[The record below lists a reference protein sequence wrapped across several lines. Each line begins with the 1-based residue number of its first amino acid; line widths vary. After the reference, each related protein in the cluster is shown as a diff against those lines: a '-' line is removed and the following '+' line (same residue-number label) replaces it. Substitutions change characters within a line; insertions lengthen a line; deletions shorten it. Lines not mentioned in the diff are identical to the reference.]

1 MKKSH
6 NKEKSLAIWCEAN
19 TNIGLGHF
27 TRCNAIAEVLSKTYK
42 WKIHF
47 MMGNECVVSQKDI
60 DSCFEVHQRHKNQ
73 TKNKNVN
80 HWRLEVTLKVGASAV
95 LWDINEN
102 IPLKFITELR
112 KRNICIVTLDDPTKK
127 RLFCDLAFYPPVPQ
141 VKKMNWHN
149 FLGENYCG
157 WGWVPLRTSLLRNR
171 KNLDE
176 NELINKKEL
185 SLIISMGGSDPKGMI
200 FYVLSVVESV
210 SLPLKTNV
218 LLGPAFDKHSELDNF
233 LKNCKKKYSI
243 YSDTFNVGKLFA
255 EADLAI
261 ISYGV
266 TAFEMALLGTPSL
279 LICLTADH
287 SEAAMTFDLKKIS
300 INLGEF
306 NKLTKLKL
314 ASKLEYLSKNNKE
327 RICMAKNGFEAVDGL
342 GVVRIAE
349 KIHNKVKKTP
359 LVQLDNGQELH
370 EDNFF
375 SDIIK

>member
-1 MKKSH
+1 M
-6 NKEKSLAIWCEAN
+6 LC
-19 TNIGLGHF
+19 
-27 TRCNAIAEVLSKTYK
+27 
-42 WKIHF
+42 
-47 MMGNECVVSQKDI
+47 SQKDI
-60 DSCFEVHQRHKNQ
+60 DSCFEVHKRHKNQ

-80 HWRLEVTLKVGASAV
+80 HWRLKVTLQVGASAV

-102 IPLKFITELR
+102 IPKKFITELR

-141 VKKMNWHN
+141 VKKMNWDN

-157 WGWVPLRTSLLRNR
+157 WDWVPLRSSLLKNR
-171 KNLDE
+171 RHIDE
-176 NELINKKEL
+176 NELINKKQL

-200 FYVLSVVESV
+200 FDVLDIVESV
-210 SLPLKTNV
+210 DLPLKTNV
-218 LLGPAFDKHSELDNF
+218 LLGPAFDKRSKLDNF
-233 LKNCKKKYSI
+233 LKTCKKKYSI

-287 SEAAMTFDLKKIS
+287 SEAAMTFDLNKIS

-306 NKLTKLKL
+306 NTLTKQKL
-314 ASKLEYLSKNNKE
+314 ASKLEYLT
-327 RICMAKNGFEAVDGL
+327 
-342 GVVRIAE
+342 
-349 KIHNKVKKTP
+349 KITKREFVWLKMVLK
-359 LVQLDNGQELH
+359 Q
-370 EDNFF
+370 
-375 SDIIK
+375 